1 MAIKRR
7 PKIYQRRLSL
17 YPLKFEEAVAQLL
30 KAKPQKKEKKK
41 V

>member
-1 MAIKRR
+1 MAKTR
-7 PKIYQRRLSL
+7 PRTYQKRLSL
-17 YPLKFEEAVAQLL
+17 YPMKFEEAVAQLL